1 VSHAPIRAL
10 SLFFR
15 EAKAPSIPLCKHALC
30 CFLRCWMWTPSGRPS
45 PKRSTCTLERRPTQQ
60 TGRAATWTASAAARD
75 SPSSR
80 RLSSLQRNKGPSP
93 KISETFYFHFF
104 LFTFTFD
111 NSVKTRGLFYSLKPI
126 IFLVSISYPFLI
138 KHK

>member
-15 EAKAPSIPLCKHALC
+15 EAKAPSIPLCKHALR

-45 PKRSTCTLERRPTQQ
+45 PKRSTCTLERRPTLQ

-80 RLSSLQRNKGPSP
+80 RSSSLQRNKGPSP
-93 KISETFYFHFF
+93 KISETFYFYFF
-104 LFTFTFD
+104 IYIFTFND
-111 NSVKTRGLFYSLKPI
+111 AVKTCGLVYTLNPF
-126 IFLVSISYPFLI
+126 FLVSIIYPFLI
-138 KHK
+138 KYIK